1 MTTTP
6 KSMRIII
13 VTGVSGAGKST
24 ALRALEDAGYFCVDN
39 LPLPLMN
46 RFVDLLAEAG
56 GASHSDQA
64 AVGVDAREG
73 EFLSSSREVFAQ
85 LRKEGHQLEVLFLDA
100 DDDVLVRRFSETRRR
115 HPLSGDDLREGI
127 AREREILRS
136 LREEAS
142 AYVDTANLNV
152 HQLKGVIHERYRRSA
167 GVLAVTLLSFGF
179 KHGLPAEA
187 DMVLDVRFLPNPYF
201 VEALSAST
209 GEEANVREFVLG
221 NDDASQFLDRSQAL
235 LEFVL
240 PRAEREGKA
249 YLTVAVGCTGGRH
262 RSVAVVQELAK
273 RLPRRHP
280 LTVRHRDLARGRE

>member
-1 MTTTP
+1 VAVQ
-6 KSMRIII
+6 KAMRIII

-46 RFVDLLAEAG
+46 RFVELLSEAG
-56 GASHSDQA
+56 ETEQA

-73 EFLSSSREVFAQ
+73 EFLSSSREVFAA
-85 LRKEGHQLEVLFLDA
+85 LRSEGHQLEVLFLDA

-221 NDDASQFLDRSQAL
+221 NDDAAGFLERSQAL